1 MPKTTSQTPK
11 ERKISLLITFLKGL
25 VLLSG
30 GYLLT
35 LNIMQIRMENA
46 TPSIDLIGMLI
57 SLIPSYFVLGYI
69 KQLLEKQPSAETQKL
84 FDYERPL
91 EKEDCKK
98 FLNRY
103 FLIYIT
109 IFNKLV
115 LRKKIKSHQE
125 KIGEDVHKEIMK
137 KHFDAMHL
145 SKLKVMKFIPVAITA
160 LCMMVFVDIDLKLTG
175 NLYLDFFVDEYV
187 ETFLELLFSLSVT
200 LIFWAISYVFYINSL
215 VKLYI
220 SKVQEE
226 LQTQAIKKELRK
238 KALEEELRKK
248 ALEEELIENEEVI
261 LNK

>member
-35 LNIMQIRMENA
+35 LNIMLIRMENA
-46 TPSIDLIGMLI
+46 TPSFDLIGMLI
-57 SLIPSYFVLGYI
+57 SLIPSYFVLGQI
-69 KQLLEKQPSAETQKL
+69 KQILEEQPSAETQKL
-84 FDYERPL
+84 FDYEHPDY
-91 EKEDCKK
+91 KI
-98 FLNRY
+98 FLSRY

-115 LRKKIKSHQE
+115 LSKKIKSHQE

-137 KHFDAMHL
+137 KHVDTMHL
-145 SKLKVMKFIPVAITA
+145 HTLKVMKYIPITITT

-175 NLYLDFFVDEYV
+175 NVYLDYFANEYV
-187 ETFLELLFSLSVT
+187 EGFLESLISLFVG
-200 LIFWAISYVFYINSL
+200 LIFWASSYAFYIKSL
-215 VKLYI
+215 VKLYN
-220 SKVQEE
+220 SKVNEE

-238 KALEEELRKK
+238 EALEEEL
-248 ALEEELIENEEVI
+248 LDNEEVI